1 VYMVCMQGGFWEIRM
16 SDANDNDKPE
26 SGGRKPLTLKRN
38 VAAGTVKQSFSRG
51 RSKFVVVEKKRK
63 RMMGKA
69 APAEAEAATADEAKA
84 EVRSDAAAKAR
95 ALGLSESEFLAREAA
110 VNKAKAEAASREERA
125 KIEAEERARRE
136 REEKEHLIAERKK
149 REEEERIAKEE
160 AERVAAEAAA
170 QAAEKAAR
178 PRVERTPPAATTADP
193 DAAIEKFGGR
203 IKKKRVEQ
211 KPASRSRS
219 EPKRRRGKL
228 TISNILDGDEGQ
240 RQRSLASM
248 RRAREREKER
258 RMAGDASARNKV
270 MREVVIPETITVAEL
285 ANRMSER
292 ARDVVKFLMQQGD
305 MKTPDD
311 VLDADTAELIVEEF
325 GHNVRRVA
333 ESDVETGFI
342 SEEDTPESQQSRY
355 PVVTIMGHVDHGK
368 TSLLDALRSTDVAA
382 GEAGG
387 ITQHIGAYQVK
398 LKSGDKITFLDT
410 PGHAA
415 FSSMRL
421 RGAQATDIVV
431 LVVAAD
437 DSVMPQTIEAIH
449 HAKAAEVPII
459 VAVNKM
465 DKEGANATKVL
476 NDLLQYEVLTESVG
490 GDVQAIEVSAIK
502 KTGLENL
509 LEAITLQAE
518 VLELTANPDRDADGV
533 VIESQ
538 VAKGRGPV
546 ATVLV
551 KRGTLKRGDIVV
563 AGTAWGKVRA
573 LTDER
578 NAQLKEA
585 GPSLPVEVLG
595 LNGAPEPG
603 EPFAVVDSEA
613 RAREI
618 TEYRDRK
625 TRQLDTGTAPSAVA
639 SLEQMMASLK
649 DREIAEAVLV
659 VKADVQGS
667 SEAIKQA
674 VEKLGN
680 DEVRARVIH
689 SAAGGITESD
699 ILLARASNAP
709 VIGFNVRATKQAR
722 ELAEREGVEIR
733 YYAIIYDLLD
743 DIKAVLEGMLEP
755 ELRETFLGNAEAL
768 EIFNISKLGKIAGC
782 RVTEGVMRRG
792 SHVRLVRDNVVI
804 HEGELS
810 TLRRF
815 KDEVKEVN
823 AGQECGMGFLNYH
836 DLQKGDLIECFD
848 VTEITRKL

>member
-1 VYMVCMQGGFWEIRM
+1 M

-26 SGGRKPLTLKRN
+26 GSGRKPLTLKRN

-63 RMMGKA
+63 RVIGKA
-69 APAEAEAATADEAKA
+69 AAGAPDAPEASEAPADAKSDTAA
-84 EVRSDAAAKAR
+84 RAR
-95 ALGLSESEFLAREAA
+95 ALGLSEAEFLAREAA
-110 VNKAKAEAASREERA
+110 VEKAKAEAASREERA
-125 KIEAEERARRE
+125 RIEAEERARRE
-136 REEKEHLIAERKK
+136 REEKEQLIAERKK
-149 REEEERIAKEE
+149 REEEERRAKEE
-160 AERVAAEAAA
+160 AERAAAEAAA
-170 QAAEKAAR
+170 AAAAQAAR
-178 PRVERTPPAATTADP
+178 PRAEPRSPSPEIPAKPESTV
-193 DAAIEKFGGR
+193 EKFGGR

-211 KPASRSRS
+211 KPVSRSRS

-258 RMAGDASARNKV
+258 RLAGDAGARDKV
-270 MREVVIPETITVAEL
+270 VREVVIPETITVAEL
-285 ANRMSER
+285 ASRMSER

-305 MKTPDD
+305 MKRPDD
-311 VLDADTAELIVEEF
+311 ELDADTAELIVEEF
-325 GHNVRRVA
+325 GHKVRRVA

-342 SEEDTPESQQSRY
+342 SEDDPEESKKPRY

-437 DSVMPQTIEAIH
+437 DSVMPQTIEAIN
-449 HAKAAEVPII
+449 HAKAADVPII

-465 DKEGANATKVL
+465 DKEGADATRVL

-490 GDVQAIEVSAIK
+490 GDVQAIEVSALK
-502 KTGLENL
+502 KTGLDDL
-509 LEAITLQAE
+509 VEAITLQAE
-518 VLELTANPDRDADGV
+518 VLELTANPDRSADGV

-578 NAQLKEA
+578 GQQLKEA

-603 EPFAVVDSEA
+603 EPFAVVETEA

-625 TRQLDTGTAPSAVA
+625 LRQLDAASGPSAVA

-649 DREIAEAVLV
+649 DKDIAEAVLV

-667 SEAIKQA
+667 AEAIKQA

-699 ILLARASNAP
+699 ILLARSSNSP

-743 DIKAVLEGMLEP
+743 DIKAVLEGMLDP
-755 ELRETFLGNAEAL
+755 ELRETFLGNAEVL
-768 EIFNISKLGKIAGC
+768 EVFNISKLGKIAGG
-782 RVTEGVMRRG
+782 RVTEGVVRRG
-792 SHVRLVRDNVVI
+792 SKVRLLRDNVVI

-848 VTEITRKL
+848 VTEIERKL

>member
-1 VYMVCMQGGFWEIRM
+1 M
-16 SDANDNDKPE
+16 SDANDNDKTE
-26 SGGRKPLTLKRN
+26 AGERKPLTLKRN

-63 RMMGKA
+63 RVIGKA
-69 APAEAEAATADEAKA
+69 EDEAVESAEVAEAKPDT
-84 EVRSDAAAKAR
+84 AAKAR

-110 VNKAKAEAASREERA
+110 VGKAKAEAASREERTR
-125 KIEAEERARRE
+125 IETEERAKRE
-136 REEKEHLIAERKK
+136 QEEKDQLIAERKK
-149 REEEERIAKEE
+149 REDEERLAVIA
-160 AERVAAEAAA
+160 AERAAAEVAA
-170 QAAEKAAR
+170 QAETQTAR
-178 PRVERTPPAATTADP
+178 PRVERTPTPNITPSPTTEV
-193 DAAIEKFGGR
+193 EKFGGR
-203 IKKKRVEQ
+203 IKKKREEQ
-211 KPASRSRS
+211 KPASRSRG
-219 EPKRRRGKL
+219 EAKRRQGKL
-228 TISNILDGDEGQ
+228 TITNILDGDEGQ

-258 RMAGDASARNKV
+258 RLSGGAGERDKV
-270 MREVVIPETITVAEL
+270 MREVIVPESITVQEL
-285 ANRMSER
+285 ANRMTER

-305 MKTPDD
+305 MKRSDD
-311 VLDADTAELIVEEF
+311 VLDADTAELIVAEF
-325 GHNVRRVA
+325 GHTVRRVA
-333 ESDVETGFI
+333 ESDVEAGFI
-342 SEEDTPESQQSRY
+342 GDDDAPETLKPRP

-382 GEAGG
+382 GETGG
-387 ITQHIGAYQVK
+387 ITQHIGAYQVR

-437 DSVMPQTIEAIH
+437 DSVMPQTIEAIS
-449 HAKAAEVPII
+449 HAKAANAPII

-490 GDVQAIEVSAIK
+490 GDVQAIEISALK
-502 KTGLENL
+502 KTGLDNL
-509 LEAITLQAE
+509 VEAISLQAE

-533 VIESQ
+533 VVESEI
-538 VAKGRGPV
+538 AKGRGPV
-546 ATVLV
+546 ATLLV
-551 KRGTLKRGDIVV
+551 NRGTLKRGDIVV

-573 LTDER
+573 LNDER
-578 NAQLKEA
+578 GQQLKTA
-585 GPSLPVEVLG
+585 GPALPVEILG
-595 LNGAPEPG
+595 LDGAPEPG

-618 TEYRDRK
+618 TEYRE
-625 TRQLDTGTAPSAVA
+625 RQHRQADATSGPSAVA
-639 SLEQMMASLK
+639 SLEQMMASLADK
-649 DREIAEAVLV
+649 EISEAVLV

-667 SEAIKQA
+667 AEAIKQS

-689 SAAGGITESD
+689 AAAGGITESD
-699 ILLARASNAP
+699 ILLARSSNSP
-709 VIGFNVRATKQAR
+709 VIGFNVRASKQAR

-733 YYAIIYDLLD
+733 YYAIIYQLLD

-755 ELRETFLGNAEAL
+755 ELRETFLGTAEAL
-768 EIFNISKLGKIAGC
+768 EIFNISKLGKIAGG
-782 RVTEGVMRRG
+782 RVLEGVVRRG
-792 SHVRLVRDNVVI
+792 SKVRLLRDDVVI

-815 KDEVKEVN
+815 KDEVKEVKS
-823 AGQECGMGFLNYH
+823 GQECGMGFLAYH
-836 DLQKGDLIECFD
+836 DLQKGDKIECFD
-848 VTEITRKL
+848 VTEIERKL

>member
-1 VYMVCMQGGFWEIRM
+1 M

-26 SGGRKPLTLKRN
+26 GSGRKPLTLKRN

-63 RMMGKA
+63 RVIGKA
-69 APAEAEAATADEAKA
+69 AAGAPDATEASEAPADAKSDTAA
-84 EVRSDAAAKAR
+84 RAR
-95 ALGLSESEFLAREAA
+95 ALGLSEAEFLAREAA
-110 VNKAKAEAASREERA
+110 VEKAKAEAASREERA
-125 KIEAEERARRE
+125 RIEAEERARRE
-136 REEKEHLIAERKK
+136 REEKEQLIAERKK
-149 REEEERIAKEE
+149 REEEERRAKEE
-160 AERVAAEAAA
+160 AERAAAEAAA
-170 QAAEKAAR
+170 AAAAQAAR
-178 PRVERTPPAATTADP
+178 PRAEPRSPSPEIPAKPESTV
-193 DAAIEKFGGR
+193 EKFGGR

-211 KPASRSRS
+211 KPVSRSRS

-258 RMAGDASARNKV
+258 RLAGDAGARDKV
-270 MREVVIPETITVAEL
+270 VREVVIPETITVAEL
-285 ANRMSER
+285 ASRMSER

-305 MKTPDD
+305 MKRPDD
-311 VLDADTAELIVEEF
+311 ELDADTAELIVEEF
-325 GHNVRRVA
+325 GHKVRRVA

-342 SEEDTPESQQSRY
+342 SEDDPEESKKPRY

-437 DSVMPQTIEAIH
+437 DSVMPQTIEAIN
-449 HAKAAEVPII
+449 HAKAADVPII

-465 DKEGANATKVL
+465 DKEGADATRVL

-490 GDVQAIEVSAIK
+490 GDVQAIEVSALK
-502 KTGLENL
+502 KTGLDDL
-509 LEAITLQAE
+509 VEAITLQAE
-518 VLELTANPDRDADGV
+518 VLELTANPDRSADGV

-578 NAQLKEA
+578 GQQLKEA

-603 EPFAVVDSEA
+603 EPFAVVETEA

-625 TRQLDTGTAPSAVA
+625 LRQLDAASGPSAVA

-649 DREIAEAVLV
+649 DKDIAEAVLV

-667 SEAIKQA
+667 AEAIKQA

-699 ILLARASNAP
+699 ILLARSSNSP

-743 DIKAVLEGMLEP
+743 DIKAVLEGMLDP
-755 ELRETFLGNAEAL
+755 ELRETFLGNAEVL
-768 EIFNISKLGKIAGC
+768 EVFNISKLGKIAGG
-782 RVTEGVMRRG
+782 RVTEGVVRRG
-792 SHVRLVRDNVVI
+792 SKVRLLRDNVVI

-848 VTEITRKL
+848 VTEIDRKL

>member
-1 VYMVCMQGGFWEIRM
+1 
-16 SDANDNDKPE
+16 
-26 SGGRKPLTLKRN
+26 
-38 VAAGTVKQSFSRG
+38 
-51 RSKFVVVEKKRK
+51 
-63 RMMGKA
+63 
-69 APAEAEAATADEAKA
+69 
-84 EVRSDAAAKAR
+84 
-95 ALGLSESEFLAREAA
+95 
-110 VNKAKAEAASREERA
+110 
-125 KIEAEERARRE
+125 
-136 REEKEHLIAERKK
+136 
-149 REEEERIAKEE
+149 
-160 AERVAAEAAA
+160 
-170 QAAEKAAR
+170 
-178 PRVERTPPAATTADP
+178 
-193 DAAIEKFGGR
+193 
-203 IKKKRVEQ
+203 
-211 KPASRSRS
+211 
-219 EPKRRRGKL
+219 
-228 TISNILDGDEGQ
+228 
-240 RQRSLASM
+240 M

-258 RMAGDASARNKV
+258 RLAGDAGARDKV
-270 MREVVIPETITVAEL
+270 VREVVIPETITVAEL
-285 ANRMSER
+285 ASRMSER

-305 MKTPDD
+305 MKRPDD
-311 VLDADTAELIVEEF
+311 ELDADTAELIVEEF
-325 GHNVRRVA
+325 GHKVRRVA

-342 SEEDTPESQQSRY
+342 SEDDPEESKKPRY

-437 DSVMPQTIEAIH
+437 DSVMPQTIEAIN
-449 HAKAAEVPII
+449 HAKAADVPII

-465 DKEGANATKVL
+465 DKEGADATRVL

-490 GDVQAIEVSAIK
+490 GDVQAIEVSALK
-502 KTGLENL
+502 KTGLDDL
-509 LEAITLQAE
+509 VEAITLQAE
-518 VLELTANPDRDADGV
+518 VLELTANPDRSADGV

-578 NAQLKEA
+578 GQQLKEA

-603 EPFAVVDSEA
+603 EPFAVVETEA

-625 TRQLDTGTAPSAVA
+625 LRQLDAASGPSAVA

-649 DREIAEAVLV
+649 DKDIAEAVLV

-667 SEAIKQA
+667 AEAIKQA

-699 ILLARASNAP
+699 ILLARSSNSP

-743 DIKAVLEGMLEP
+743 DIKAVLEGMLDP
-755 ELRETFLGNAEAL
+755 ELRETFLGNAEVL
-768 EIFNISKLGKIAGC
+768 EVFNISKLGKIAGG
-782 RVTEGVMRRG
+782 RVTEGVVRRG
-792 SHVRLVRDNVVI
+792 SKVRLLRDNVVI

-848 VTEITRKL
+848 VTEIDRKL

>member
-1 VYMVCMQGGFWEIRM
+1 M

-26 SGGRKPLTLKRN
+26 ASGRKPLTLKRN

-63 RMMGKA
+63 RVIGKA
-69 APAEAEAATADEAKA
+69 APGVQDTPEASETPT
-84 EVRSDAAAKAR
+84 EVKSDTAAKAR

-110 VNKAKAEAASREERA
+110 VGKAKAEAASREERA
-125 KIEAEERARRE
+125 RIEAEERARRE
-136 REEKEHLIAERKK
+136 KEEKDQLIAERKR
-149 REEEERIAKEE
+149 REDEERVAKENADRAATE
-160 AERVAAEAAA
+160 VAAEAAA
-170 QAAEKAAR
+170 KVSR
-178 PRVERTPPAATTADP
+178 PRAEQRASTPEISATPESTV
-193 DAAIEKFGGR
+193 EKFGGR

-211 KPASRSRS
+211 KPVSRSRS

-258 RMAGDASARNKV
+258 RLTGDTGGRDKV
-270 MREVVIPETITVAEL
+270 VREVVIPETITVAEL

-292 ARDVVKFLMQQGD
+292 ARDVIKFLMQEGD
-305 MKTPDD
+305 MKHADD
-311 VLDADTAELIVEEF
+311 VLDPDTAELIVEEF
-325 GHNVRRVA
+325 GHRVRRVA
-333 ESDVETGFI
+333 ESDVEAGFI
-342 SEEDTPESQQSRY
+342 SDDDPEDNKKPRY

-398 LKSGDKITFLDT
+398 LKSGEKITFLDT

-437 DSVMPQTIEAIH
+437 DSVMPQTIEAIS
-449 HAKAAEVPII
+449 HARSAGVPII

-465 DKEGANATKVL
+465 DREGADAQKVL

-490 GDVQAIEVSAIK
+490 GDVQAIEVSALK

-509 LEAITLQAE
+509 VEAITLQAE
-518 VLELTANPDRDADGV
+518 VLELTANSDREADGV

-551 KRGTLKRGDIVV
+551 KRGTLKRGDLVV

-578 NAQLKEA
+578 GQQLKEA
-585 GPSLPVEVLG
+585 GPSLPVEILG

-603 EPFAVVDSEA
+603 EPFAVVENEA

-625 TRQLDTGTAPSAVA
+625 TRQGDNTSGPSAVA

-649 DREIAEAVLV
+649 DKEIAEAVLV

-667 SEAIKQA
+667 AEAIKQA

-699 ILLARASNAP
+699 ILLARSSNSP
-709 VIGFNVRATKQAR
+709 VIGFNVRASKQAR
-722 ELAEREGVEIR
+722 ELAEKEGVEIR

-743 DIKAVLEGMLEP
+743 DIKAVLEGMLDP

-823 AGQECGMGFLNYH
+823 AGQECGMGFLKYH

-848 VTEITRKL
+848 VTEIERKL

>member
-1 VYMVCMQGGFWEIRM
+1 M
-16 SDANDNDKPE
+16 SDANDNDKPT
-26 SGGRKPLTLKRN
+26 SSGRKPLTLKRN

-63 RMMGKA
+63 RVLGKA
-69 APAEAEAATADEAKA
+69 ATETTETAATPDVEIK
-84 EVRSDAAAKAR
+84 SDAATRAK
-95 ALGLSESEFLAREAA
+95 ALGLSEAEFLAREAA
-110 VNKAKAEAASREERA
+110 VEKAKAEAASREERA
-125 KIEAEERARRE
+125 RIEADERARRE
-136 REEKEHLIAERKK
+136 QEEKDQLVAERKK
-149 REEEERIAKEE
+149 REEEERLTIET
-160 AERVAAEAAA
+160 AERAAAEAAA
-170 QAAEKAAR
+170 QADVQAAR
-178 PRVERTPPAATTADP
+178 PRVDRTPVAETPPSP
-193 DAAIEKFGGR
+193 DADVGKFGGR

-211 KPASRSRS
+211 KPTSRNRS
-219 EPKRRRGKL
+219 EPKRRQGKL
-228 TISNILDGDEGQ
+228 TIANILDGDEGQ

-258 RMAGDASARNKV
+258 RLTGDTGERDKV
-270 MREVVIPETITVAEL
+270 MREVIIPEFITVQEL
-285 ANRMSER
+285 ANRMTER
-292 ARDVVKFLMQQGD
+292 ARDVVKFLMQEGD
-305 MKTPDD
+305 MRRPDD

-325 GHNVRRVA
+325 GHKVRRVA
-333 ESDVETGFI
+333 ESDVEEGFLGQDDA
-342 SEEDTPESQQSRY
+342 EDTLMPRS

-368 TSLLDALRSTDVAA
+368 TSLLDALRSTDVAG

-387 ITQHIGAYQVK
+387 ITQHIGAYQVQ

-437 DSVMPQTIEAIH
+437 DSVMPQTIEAIN
-449 HAKAAEVPII
+449 HAKAAEAPII

-476 NDLLQYEVLTESVG
+476 NDLLQYEILTESVG
-490 GDVQAIEVSAIK
+490 GDVQAIEVSALK
-502 KTGLENL
+502 KTGLDDL
-509 LEAITLQAE
+509 VEAITLQAE
-518 VLELTANPDRDADGV
+518 LLELKANPGRDADGV
-533 VIESQ
+533 VVESQ
-538 VAKGRGPV
+538 IAKGRGPV
-546 ATVLV
+546 ATLLV

-573 LTDER
+573 LNDER
-578 NAQLKEA
+578 GQQLKTA
-585 GPSLPVEVLG
+585 GPSLPVEILG

-603 EPFAVVDSEA
+603 EPFAVVKTEA

-618 TEYRDRK
+618 TQYRE
-625 TRQLDTGTAPSAVA
+625 RQSRQSDASTGPSAVA
-639 SLEQMMASLK
+639 SLEQMMASLQEK
-649 DREIAEAVLV
+649 DISEVILV

-667 SEAIKQA
+667 AEAIKQA

-680 DEVRARVIH
+680 EEVRARVIH

-699 ILLARASNAP
+699 ILLARSSNSP
-709 VIGFNVRATKQAR
+709 VIGFNVRASKQAR
-722 ELAEREGVEIR
+722 ELAEKESVEIR

-743 DIKAVLEGMLEP
+743 DIKAVLEGMLAP
-755 ELRETFLGNAEAL
+755 ELRETFLGKAEAL
-768 EIFNISKLGKIAGC
+768 EIFNISKLGKIAGG
-782 RVTEGVMRRG
+782 RVLEGVVRRG
-792 SHVRLVRDNVVI
+792 SRVRLLRDDVVI

-836 DLQKGDLIECFD
+836 DLQKGDQIECFD
-848 VTEITRKL
+848 VTEIERKL

>member
-1 VYMVCMQGGFWEIRM
+1 M
-16 SDANDNDKPE
+16 SDANDDDKPAE
-26 SGGRKPLTLKRN
+26 GGRKPLTLKRN

-63 RMMGKA
+63 RVLGKA
-69 APAEAEAATADEAKA
+69 APDTSETASAPIAETKP
-84 EVRSDAAAKAR
+84 RSDVASKAR
-95 ALGLSESEFLAREAA
+95 ALGLSEAEFLAREAA
-110 VNKAKAEAASREERA
+110 VGKAKAEAANREERA
-125 KIEAEERARRE
+125 RIEAEERTRRE
-136 REEKEHLIAERKK
+136 REEKEQLVAERKR
-149 REEEERIAKEE
+149 REEEERIARENT
-160 AERVAAEAAA
+160 ERAAAEAAV
-170 QAAEKAAR
+170 QAAEQTTR
-178 PRVERTPPAATTADP
+178 PRVDRTPAASAEP
-193 DAAIEKFGGR
+193 SVEAAAEKFGGR

-258 RMAGDASARNKV
+258 RLMGDAGAREKV

-305 MKTPDD
+305 MKQADD
-311 VLDADTAELIVEEF
+311 MLDADTAELIVEEF
-325 GHNVRRVA
+325 GHKVRRVA
-333 ESDVETGFI
+333 ESDVEEGFI
-342 SEEDTPESQQSRY
+342 SEDDQEESKKPRP

-368 TSLLDALRSTDVAA
+368 TSLLDALRSTDVAS

-398 LKSGDKITFLDT
+398 LKSGEKITFLDT

-437 DSVMPQTIEAIH
+437 DSVMPQTIEAIN
-449 HAKAAEVPII
+449 HAKSAGVPII

-465 DKEGANATKVL
+465 DKEGANSTKVL

-490 GDVQAIEVSAIK
+490 GEVQAIEVSALK
-502 KTGLENL
+502 KTGLDNL
-509 LEAITLQAE
+509 VEAITLQAE
-518 VLELTANPDRDADGV
+518 LLELTANSDRAADGM

-551 KRGTLKRGDIVV
+551 NRGTLKRGDIVV

-573 LTDER
+573 LNDER
-578 NAQLKEA
+578 GQQLKGA
-585 GPSLPVEVLG
+585 GPSQPVEILG

-603 EPFAVVDSEA
+603 EPFAVVETEA

-618 TEYRDRK
+618 TQYRDRK
-625 TRQLDTGTAPSAVA
+625 NRQGDAAPGPSAVA

-649 DREIAEAVLV
+649 DKEIAEAVMV

-667 SEAIKQA
+667 AEAIKQA

-699 ILLARASNAP
+699 ILLARSSNAP
-709 VIGFNVRATKQAR
+709 VVGFNVRATKQAR
-722 ELAEREGVEIR
+722 ELAQKEGVEIR

-743 DIKAVLEGMLEP
+743 DIKAVLEGMLDP

-792 SHVRLVRDNVVI
+792 SKVRLVRDNVVI

-848 VTEITRKL
+848 VTEIERKL

>member
-1 VYMVCMQGGFWEIRM
+1 M

-26 SGGRKPLTLKRN
+26 SGGRKPMTLKRN

-63 RMMGKA
+63 RVLAKDSA
-69 APAEAEAATADEAKA
+69 APGEEQATPQQEAKIT
-84 EVRSDAAAKAR
+84 SDVAAKAR
-95 ALGLSESEFLAREAA
+95 ALGLSESEFLARQAA
-110 VNKAKAEAASREERA
+110 VGKAQAEAASREERA
-125 KIEAEERARRE
+125 RSEAEERAKRE
-136 REEKEHLIAERKK
+136 KEEKDQLVAERKA
-149 REEEERIAKEE
+149 REDEEQRAKEE
-160 AERVAAEAAA
+160 AERAAAEVAA
-170 QAAEKAAR
+170 QAAMSATR
-178 PRVERTPPAATTADP
+178 PRTERPAPAQTTPKPESTV
-193 DAAIEKFGGR
+193 EKFGGR

-211 KPASRSRS
+211 KPVSRNRS

-248 RRAREREKER
+248 RRAREREKVR
-258 RMAGDASARNKV
+258 RLTGDAGGRDKV
-270 MREVVIPETITVAEL
+270 VREVVIPETITVAEL

-292 ARDVVKFLMQQGD
+292 AHDVVKFLMGEGD
-305 MKTPDD
+305 MKKPDD
-311 VLDADTAELIVEEF
+311 VLDPDTAELIVEEF
-325 GHNVRRVA
+325 GHRVRRVA
-333 ESDVETGFI
+333 ESDVEAGFI
-342 SEEDTPESQQSRY
+342 SDDDDEDSKKPRY

-387 ITQHIGAYQVK
+387 ITQHIGAYQVQ

-437 DSVMPQTIEAIH
+437 DSVMPQTIEAIS
-449 HAKAAEVPII
+449 HAKSADVPII

-465 DKEGANATKVL
+465 DKEGADAQKVL

-490 GDVQAIEVSAIK
+490 GDVQAIEVSALK
-502 KTGLENL
+502 KTGLDNL
-509 LEAITLQAE
+509 VEAITLQAE
-518 VLELTANPDRDADGV
+518 VLELTANPTREADGV

-551 KRGTLKRGDIVV
+551 KRGTLKRGALVV

-578 NAQLKEA
+578 GQQLKEA
-585 GPSLPVEVLG
+585 GPSLPVEILG

-603 EPFAVVDSEA
+603 EPFAVVESEA

-618 TEYRDRK
+618 TEYRERK
-625 TRQLDTGTAPSAVA
+625 TRQGDNTSGPDAVA

-649 DREIAEAVLV
+649 DKEIAEAVLV

-667 SEAIKQA
+667 AEAIKQA

-699 ILLARASNAP
+699 ILLARSSNSP
-709 VIGFNVRATKQAR
+709 VIGFNVRASKQAR
-722 ELAEREGVEIR
+722 ELAEKEGVEIR

-743 DIKAVLEGMLEP
+743 DIKAVLEGMLDP

-823 AGQECGMGFLNYH
+823 AGQECGMGFLKYH
-836 DLQKGDLIECFD
+836 DLQKGDSIECFD
-848 VTEITRKL
+848 VTEIERKL

>member
-1 VYMVCMQGGFWEIRM
+1 M

-26 SGGRKPLTLKRN
+26 GSGRKPLTLKRN

-63 RMMGKA
+63 RVLGKGT
-69 APAEAEAATADEAKA
+69 APEAEAPEEAPAKA
-84 EVRSDAAAKAR
+84 EVKSDSAARAR
-95 ALGLSESEFLAREAA
+95 ALGLSESEYLAREAA
-110 VNKAKAEAASREERA
+110 LGKAKADAANREERA
-125 KIEAEERARRE
+125 RIETEERDRRE
-136 REEKEHLIAERKK
+136 REEKEQLVAEREAREKEEK
-149 REEEERIAKEE
+149 RAKEE
-160 AERVAAEAAA
+160 AERAAAEAAA
-170 QAAEKAAR
+170 QAAMAATR
-178 PRVERTPPAATTADP
+178 PRTERAPTPAAAPST
-193 DAAIEKFGGR
+193 DAAVEKFGGR

-211 KPASRSRS
+211 KPVSRSRS

-258 RMAGDASARNKV
+258 RLTGDGSGRDKV
-270 MREVVIPETITVAEL
+270 VREVVVPETITVAEL

-292 ARDVVKFLMQQGD
+292 ARDVVKFLMQEGD
-305 MKTPDD
+305 MKKPDD

-325 GHNVRRVA
+325 GHTVRRVA

-342 SEEDTPESQQSRY
+342 SDDDPEDSKKPRY

-387 ITQHIGAYQVK
+387 ITQHIGAYQVQ

-437 DSVMPQTIEAIH
+437 DSVMPQTIEAIS
-449 HAKAAEVPII
+449 HAKSAGVPII

-465 DKEGANATKVL
+465 DREGADAQKVL

-490 GDVQAIEVSAIK
+490 GDVQAIEVSALK
-502 KTGLENL
+502 KTGLDNL
-509 LEAITLQAE
+509 VEAITLQAE
-518 VLELTANPDRDADGV
+518 VLELTANPDREADGI

-551 KRGTLKRGDIVV
+551 KRGTLKRGDILV

-578 NAQLKEA
+578 GQQLKEA
-585 GPSLPVEVLG
+585 GPSLPVEILG
-595 LNGAPEPG
+595 MNGAPEPG
-603 EPFAVVDSEA
+603 EPFSVVESEG

-625 TRQLDTGTAPSAVA
+625 NRQGDNTSGPDAVA

-649 DREIAEAVLV
+649 DKEIAEAVLV

-699 ILLARASNAP
+699 ILLARSSNSP

-722 ELAEREGVEIR
+722 ELAEKEGVEIR
-733 YYAIIYDLLD
+733 YYRIIYDLLD
-743 DIKAVLEGMLEP
+743 DIKAVLEGMLDP

-848 VTEITRKL
+848 VTEIERKL

>member
-1 VYMVCMQGGFWEIRM
+1 M

-26 SGGRKPLTLKRN
+26 ASGRKPLTLKRN

-63 RMMGKA
+63 RVIGKA
-69 APAEAEAATADEAKA
+69 ATGAPDAPEASEAPVDAKSDTAA
-84 EVRSDAAAKAR
+84 RAR
-95 ALGLSESEFLAREAA
+95 ALGLSEAEFLAREAA
-110 VNKAKAEAASREERA
+110 VEKAKAEAASREERA
-125 KIEAEERARRE
+125 RIEAEERARRE
-136 REEKEHLIAERKK
+136 REEKEQLIAERKK
-149 REEEERIAKEE
+149 REEEERRAKEE
-160 AERVAAEAAA
+160 AERAAAEAAA
-170 QAAEKAAR
+170 AAAAQAAR
-178 PRVERTPPAATTADP
+178 PRAEPRTPASEMPAKPESTV
-193 DAAIEKFGGR
+193 EKFGGR

-211 KPASRSRS
+211 KPVSRSRS

-258 RMAGDASARNKV
+258 RLAGDAGARDKV
-270 MREVVIPETITVAEL
+270 VREVVIPETITVAEL

-305 MKTPDD
+305 MKRPDD
-311 VLDADTAELIVEEF
+311 ELDADTAELIVEEF
-325 GHNVRRVA
+325 GHKVRRVA

-342 SEEDTPESQQSRY
+342 SEDDPEESKKPRY

-437 DSVMPQTIEAIH
+437 DSVMPQTIEAIN
-449 HAKAAEVPII
+449 HAKAADVPII

-465 DKEGANATKVL
+465 DKEGADATRVL

-490 GDVQAIEVSAIK
+490 GDVQAIEVSALK
-502 KTGLENL
+502 KTGLDDL
-509 LEAITLQAE
+509 VEAITLQAE
-518 VLELTANPDRDADGV
+518 VLELTANPDRSADGV

-578 NAQLKEA
+578 GQQLKEA

-603 EPFAVVDSEA
+603 EPFAVVETEA

-625 TRQLDTGTAPSAVA
+625 LRQLDAASGPSAVA

-649 DREIAEAVLV
+649 DKDIAEAVLV

-667 SEAIKQA
+667 AEAIKQA

-699 ILLARASNAP
+699 ILLARSSNSP

-743 DIKAVLEGMLEP
+743 DIKAVLEGMLDP
-755 ELRETFLGNAEAL
+755 ELRETFLGNAEVL
-768 EIFNISKLGKIAGC
+768 EVFNISKLGKIAGG
-782 RVTEGVMRRG
+782 RVTEGVVRRG
-792 SHVRLVRDNVVI
+792 SKVRLLRDNVVI

-848 VTEITRKL
+848 VTEIERKL

>member
-1 VYMVCMQGGFWEIRM
+1 M

-26 SGGRKPLTLKRN
+26 GSGRKPLTLKRN

-63 RMMGKA
+63 RVIGKA
-69 APAEAEAATADEAKA
+69 AAGAPDAPEASETPTEEKSDTAA
-84 EVRSDAAAKAR
+84 RAR

-110 VNKAKAEAASREERA
+110 VEKAKAEAASREERA
-125 KIEAEERARRE
+125 RIEAEERARRE
-136 REEKEHLIAERKK
+136 REEKEQLIAERKK
-149 REEEERIAKEE
+149 REEEERRAKEE
-160 AERVAAEAAA
+160 AERAAAEAAA
-170 QAAEKAAR
+170 AAAAQAAR
-178 PRVERTPPAATTADP
+178 PRAEPRSPSPEIPAKPESTV
-193 DAAIEKFGGR
+193 EKFGGR

-211 KPASRSRS
+211 KPVSRSRS

-258 RMAGDASARNKV
+258 RLAGDTGARDKV
-270 MREVVIPETITVAEL
+270 VREVVIPETITVQEL
-285 ANRMSER
+285 ASRMSER

-305 MKTPDD
+305 MKRPED
-311 VLDADTAELIVEEF
+311 VLDPDTAELIVEEF
-325 GHNVRRVA
+325 GHKVRRVA

-342 SEEDTPESQQSRY
+342 SEDDPEDSKQPRP

-437 DSVMPQTIEAIH
+437 DSVMPQTIEAIN

-465 DKEGANATKVL
+465 DKEGADSTKVL

-490 GDVQAIEVSAIK
+490 GDVQAIEVSALK
-502 KTGLENL
+502 KTGLDDL
-509 LEAITLQAE
+509 VEAITLQAE
-518 VLELTANPDRDADGV
+518 VLELTANPDRSADGV

-578 NAQLKEA
+578 GAQLKEA

-603 EPFAVVDSEA
+603 EPFAVVESEA

-625 TRQLDTGTAPSAVA
+625 LRQLDAASGPSAVA

-649 DREIAEAVLV
+649 DKDIAEAVLV

-667 SEAIKQA
+667 AEAIKQA

-689 SAAGGITESD
+689 SSAGGITESD
-699 ILLARASNAP
+699 ILLARSSNSP

-743 DIKAVLEGMLEP
+743 DIKAVLEGMLDP
-755 ELRETFLGNAEAL
+755 ELRETFLGNAEVL
-768 EIFNISKLGKIAGC
+768 EVFNISKLGKIAGG
-782 RVTEGVMRRG
+782 RVTEGVVRRG
-792 SHVRLVRDNVVI
+792 SKVRLLRDNVVI

-848 VTEITRKL
+848 VTEIDRKL